1 VLLSRGAITLVA
13 LLSTVVPLREGAAWF
28 SRFYDRERGL
38 LKVVLTPCAR
48 LGPNTLVNPLLP

>member
-38 LKVVLTPCAR
+38 LKVVLTP
-48 LGPNTLVNPLLP
+48 